1 MVLEDE
7 KIIVL
12 DINDPDWHDEEKQ
25 ALFINFAK
33 TLCICPLM
41 GADGKI
47 GVLILGEFHSSEASP
62 FTPSQIR
69 LINAIA
75 DYASSSIQR
84 AMLHNKLEENFLQT
98 VISLANAMD
107 ARDSYTGD
115 HSQRMADMAS
125 RIGSKMGLSSQDIE
139 TMHWAGILHDIGK
152 IGVPD
157 QILNKKGSLTK
168 KEWVIMK
175 EHPIIAELIMRN
187 LTALVIHTG

>member
-1 MVLEDE
+1 MIYVESVQVTYARVLIRDDSGDYYCRAIYPINNLLSPLRYGKVEPIAAEYYYEMVLEDE

-12 DINDPDWHDEEKQ
+12 DINDPDWHD
-25 ALFINFAK
+25 A
-33 TLCICPLM
+33 LCICPLM

-47 GVLILGEFHSSEASP
+47 GILILGEFHSSEASP

-115 HSQRMADMAS
+115 HSQRMAG
-125 RIGSKMGLSSQDIE
+125 RY
-139 TMHWAGILHDIGK
+139 
-152 IGVPD
+152 GVPNW
-157 QILNKKGSLTK
+157 I
-168 KEWVIMK
+168 
-175 EHPIIAELIMRN
+175 RN
-187 LTALVIHTG
+187 GTFFPGY